1 MTETPNSPQI
11 STPEQLEGIVAPG
24 QENLLEEFVQEQ
36 ENAQNNQKIL
46 GKFNSQEDL
55 AKAYTELEKRVGQQP
70 EKQPAEPSSVEE
82 TDDNYT
88 TEAASELYGKEYVD
102 ALSEKG
108 LDMADIMKRADS
120 GEDISE
126 NYDTLAEVFNV
137 PKAVVENYVNAAQQS
152 QAPTAGLTP
161 EDGVEVR
168 NAIGGDEA
176 FAEVTRWA
184 EKNVDKELLDQY
196 NKIADTNKE
205 AATWALKFFQS
216 QMKSPGSVVE
226 PKLYGGGNVPA
237 ENKYESKQQVLDA
250 MNKTNSK
257 GQRLYDVDEAYRD
270 KVAKI
275 LLNSDVF

>member
-1 MTETPNSPQI
+1 MTQSSNNPQI
-11 STPEQLEGIVAPG
+11 STPEQLEGLVGPG
-24 QENLLEEFVQEQ
+24 QENILEEFVQEQ
-36 ENAQNNQKIL
+36 EAAQNNDKIL
-46 GKFNSQEDL
+46 GKFNTQEDL

-70 EKQPAEPSSVEE
+70 KNETPEPPVEQ

-88 TEAASELYGKEYVD
+88 AEAASELYGKEYVD

-108 LDMADIMKRADS
+108 VDMADIMKRADS
-120 GEDISE
+120 GEDISA

-137 PKAVVENYVNAAQQS
+137 PKAVVENYVNAAQQT
-152 QAPTAGLTP
+152 QMPAPGLTP

-176 FAEVTRWA
+176 FAEVTQWV
-184 EKNVDKELLDQY
+184 EKNVDKQTLENY

-205 AATWALKFFQS
+205 AALWALKFFQA

-226 PKLYGGGNVPA
+226 PKLYGGGNVPSQST
-237 ENKYESKQQVLDA
+237 YESKQQVLDA

>member
-1 MTETPNSPQI
+1 MTQSSNNPQI
-11 STPEQLEGIVAPG
+11 STPEQLEGLVGPG
-24 QENLLEEFVQEQ
+24 QENILEEFVQEQ
-36 ENAQNNQKIL
+36 EAAQSNDKIL
-46 GKFNSQEDL
+46 GKFNTQEDL

-70 EKQPAEPSSVEE
+70 QNETPEPPVEQ

-88 TEAASELYGKEYVD
+88 AEAASELYGKEYVD

-108 LDMADIMKRADS
+108 VDMADIMKRADS
-120 GEDISE
+120 GEDISA

-137 PKAVVENYVNAAQQS
+137 PKAVVENYVNAAQQT
-152 QAPTAGLTP
+152 QMPAPGLTP

-176 FAEVTRWA
+176 FAEVTQWV
-184 EKNVDKELLDQY
+184 EKNVDKQTLDNY

-205 AATWALKFFQS
+205 AALWALKFFQA

-226 PKLYGGGNVPA
+226 PKLYGGGNVPSQST
-237 ENKYESKQQVLDA
+237 YESKQQVLDA

>member
-1 MTETPNSPQI
+1 MTQSSNNPQI
-11 STPEQLEGIVAPG
+11 STPEQLEGLVGPG
-24 QENLLEEFVQEQ
+24 QENILEEFVQEQ
-36 ENAQNNQKIL
+36 EAAQSNDKIL
-46 GKFNSQEDL
+46 GKFNTQEDL
-55 AKAYTELEKRVGQQP
+55 AKAYTELEKRVGQQSQNETP
-70 EKQPAEPSSVEE
+70 EPPVEQ

-88 TEAASELYGKEYVD
+88 AEAASELYGKEYVD

-108 LDMADIMKRADS
+108 VDMADIMKRADS
-120 GEDISE
+120 GEDISA

-137 PKAVVENYVNAAQQS
+137 PKAVVENYVNAAQQT
-152 QAPTAGLTP
+152 QMPAPGLTP

-176 FAEVTRWA
+176 FAEVTQWV
-184 EKNVDKELLDQY
+184 EKNVDKQTLENY

-205 AATWALKFFQS
+205 AALWALKFFQA

-226 PKLYGGGNVPA
+226 PKLYGGGNVPSQTT
-237 ENKYESKQQVLDA
+237 YESKQQVLDA

>member
-1 MTETPNSPQI
+1 MTQSSNNPQI
-11 STPEQLEGIVAPG
+11 STPEQLEGLVAPG
-24 QENLLEEFVQEQ
+24 QENILEEFVQEQ
-36 ENAQNNQKIL
+36 EAAQSNDKIL
-46 GKFNSQEDL
+46 GKFNTQEDL

-70 EKQPAEPSSVEE
+70 QNETPEPPVEQ

-88 TEAASELYGKEYVD
+88 AEAASELYGKEYVD

-108 LDMADIMKRADS
+108 VDMADIMKRADS
-120 GEDISE
+120 GEDISA

-137 PKAVVENYVNAAQQS
+137 PKAVVENYVNAAQQT
-152 QAPTAGLTP
+152 QMPAPGLTP

-176 FAEVTRWA
+176 FAEVTQWA
-184 EKNVDKELLDQY
+184 EKNIDKQTLDNY

-205 AATWALKFFQS
+205 AALWALKFFQS

-226 PKLYGGGNVPA
+226 PKLYGGGNVPSQTT
-237 ENKYESKQQVLDA
+237 YESKQQVLDA

>member
-1 MTETPNSPQI
+1 MTQSSNNPQI
-11 STPEQLEGIVAPG
+11 STPEQLEGLVGPG
-24 QENLLEEFVQEQ
+24 QENILEEFVQEQ
-36 ENAQNNQKIL
+36 EAAQSNDKIL
-46 GKFNSQEDL
+46 GKFNTQEDL

-70 EKQPAEPSSVEE
+70 QNETPEPPVEQ

-88 TEAASELYGKEYVD
+88 AEAASELYGKEYVD
-102 ALSEKG
+102 ALAEKG
-108 LDMADIMKRADS
+108 VDMADIMKRADS
-120 GEDISE
+120 GEDISA

-137 PKAVVENYVNAAQQS
+137 PKAVVENYVNAAQQT
-152 QAPTAGLTP
+152 QMPAPGLTP

-176 FAEVTRWA
+176 FAEVTQWV
-184 EKNVDKELLDQY
+184 EKNVDKQTLDNY

-205 AATWALKFFQS
+205 AALWALKFFQA

-226 PKLYGGGNVPA
+226 PKLYGGGNVPSQTT
-237 ENKYESKQQVLDA
+237 YESKQQVLDA

>member
-1 MTETPNSPQI
+1 MTQSSNNPQI
-11 STPEQLEGIVAPG
+11 STPEQLEGLVGPG
-24 QENLLEEFVQEQ
+24 QENILEEFVQEQ
-36 ENAQNNQKIL
+36 EAAQSNDKIL
-46 GKFNSQEDL
+46 GKFNTQEDL

-70 EKQPAEPSSVEE
+70 QNETPEPPVEQ

-88 TEAASELYGKEYVD
+88 AEAASELYGKEYVD

-108 LDMADIMKRADS
+108 VDMADIMKRADS
-120 GEDISE
+120 GEDISA

-137 PKAVVENYVNAAQQS
+137 PKAVVENYVNAAQQT
-152 QAPTAGLTP
+152 QMPAPGLTP

-176 FAEVTRWA
+176 FAEVTQWV
-184 EKNVDKELLDQY
+184 EKNVDKQTLDNY

-205 AATWALKFFQS
+205 AALWALKFFQS

-226 PKLYGGGNVPA
+226 PKLYGGGNVPSQST
-237 ENKYESKQQVLDA
+237 YESKQQVLDA

>member
-1 MTETPNSPQI
+1 MTQSSNNPQI
-11 STPEQLEGIVAPG
+11 STPEQLEGLVGPG
-24 QENLLEEFVQEQ
+24 QENILEEFVQEQ
-36 ENAQNNQKIL
+36 EAAQSNDKIL
-46 GKFNSQEDL
+46 GKFNTQEDL

-70 EKQPAEPSSVEE
+70 QNDTPEPPVEQ

-88 TEAASELYGKEYVD
+88 AEAASELYGKEYVD

-108 LDMADIMKRADS
+108 VDMADIMKRADS
-120 GEDISE
+120 GEDISA

-137 PKAVVENYVNAAQQS
+137 PKAVVENYVNAAQQT
-152 QAPTAGLTP
+152 QMPAPGLTP

-176 FAEVTRWA
+176 FAEVTQWV
-184 EKNVDKELLDQY
+184 EKNVDKQTLENY

-205 AATWALKFFQS
+205 AALWALKFFQA

-226 PKLYGGGNVPA
+226 PKLYGGGNVPSQTT
-237 ENKYESKQQVLDA
+237 YESKQQVLDA

>member
-1 MTETPNSPQI
+1 MTQSSNNPQI
-11 STPEQLEGIVAPG
+11 STPEQLEGLVGPG
-24 QENLLEEFVQEQ
+24 QENILEEFVQEQ
-36 ENAQNNQKIL
+36 EAAQSNDKIL
-46 GKFNSQEDL
+46 GKFNTQEDL

-70 EKQPAEPSSVEE
+70 KNETPEPPVEQ

-88 TEAASELYGKEYVD
+88 AEAASELYGKEYVD

-108 LDMADIMKRADS
+108 VDMADIMKRADS
-120 GEDISE
+120 GEDISA

-137 PKAVVENYVNAAQQS
+137 PKAVVENYVNAAQQT
-152 QAPTAGLTP
+152 QMPAPGLTP

-176 FAEVTRWA
+176 FAEVTQWV
-184 EKNVDKELLDQY
+184 EKNVDKQTLDNY

-205 AATWALKFFQS
+205 AALWALKFFQS

-226 PKLYGGGNVPA
+226 PKLYGGGNVPSQST
-237 ENKYESKQQVLDA
+237 YESKQQVLDA

>member
-1 MTETPNSPQI
+1 MTQSSNNPQI
-11 STPEQLEGIVAPG
+11 STPEQLEGLVGPG
-24 QENLLEEFVQEQ
+24 QENILEEFVQEQ
-36 ENAQNNQKIL
+36 EAAQSNDKIL
-46 GKFNSQEDL
+46 GKFNTQEDL

-70 EKQPAEPSSVEE
+70 QNETPEPPVEQ

-88 TEAASELYGKEYVD
+88 AEAASELYGKEYVD

-108 LDMADIMKRADS
+108 VDMADIMRRADS
-120 GEDISE
+120 GEDISA

-137 PKAVVENYVNAAQQS
+137 PKAVVENYVNAAQQT
-152 QAPTAGLTP
+152 QMPAPGLTP

-176 FAEVTRWA
+176 FAEVTQWV
-184 EKNVDKELLDQY
+184 EKNVDKQTLDSY

-205 AATWALKFFQS
+205 AALWALKFFQA

-226 PKLYGGGNVPA
+226 PKLYGGGNVPSQSI
-237 ENKYESKQQVLDA
+237 YESKQQVLDA

>member
-1 MTETPNSPQI
+1 MTQSSNNPQI
-11 STPEQLEGIVAPG
+11 STPEQLEGLVGPG
-24 QENLLEEFVQEQ
+24 QENILEEFVQEQ
-36 ENAQNNQKIL
+36 EAAQNNDKIL
-46 GKFNSQEDL
+46 GKFNTQEDL
-55 AKAYTELEKRVGQQP
+55 AKAYTELEKRVGQQSQNETP
-70 EKQPAEPSSVEE
+70 EPPVEQ

-88 TEAASELYGKEYVD
+88 AEAASELYGKEYVD

-108 LDMADIMKRADS
+108 VDMADIMKRADS
-120 GEDISE
+120 GEDISA

-137 PKAVVENYVNAAQQS
+137 PKAVVENYVNAAQQT
-152 QAPTAGLTP
+152 QMPAPGLTP

-176 FAEVTRWA
+176 FAEVTQWA
-184 EKNVDKELLDQY
+184 EKNIDKQTLDNY

-205 AATWALKFFQS
+205 AALWALKFFQS

-226 PKLYGGGNVPA
+226 PKLYGGGNVPSQTT
-237 ENKYESKQQVLDA
+237 YESKQQVLDA

>member
-1 MTETPNSPQI
+1 MTQSSNNPQI
-11 STPEQLEGIVAPG
+11 STPEQLEGLVAPG
-24 QENLLEEFVQEQ
+24 QENILEEFVQEQ
-36 ENAQNNQKIL
+36 EAAQSNDKIL
-46 GKFNSQEDL
+46 GKFNTQEDL

-70 EKQPAEPSSVEE
+70 QNETPEPPVEQ

-88 TEAASELYGKEYVD
+88 AEAASELYGKEYVD

-108 LDMADIMKRADS
+108 VDMADIMKRADS
-120 GEDISE
+120 GEDISA

-137 PKAVVENYVNAAQQS
+137 PKAVVENYVNAAQQT
-152 QAPTAGLTP
+152 QMPAPGLTP

-176 FAEVTRWA
+176 FAEVTQWV
-184 EKNVDKELLDQY
+184 EKNVDKQTLDNY

-205 AATWALKFFQS
+205 AALWALKFFQA

-226 PKLYGGGNVPA
+226 PKLYGGGNVPSQST
-237 ENKYESKQQVLDA
+237 YESKQQVLDA

>member
-1 MTETPNSPQI
+1 MTQSSNNPQI
-11 STPEQLEGIVAPG
+11 STPEQLEGLVGPG
-24 QENLLEEFVQEQ
+24 QENILEEFVQEQ
-36 ENAQNNQKIL
+36 EAAQNNDKIL
-46 GKFNSQEDL
+46 GKFNTQEDL
-55 AKAYTELEKRVGQQP
+55 AKAYTELEKRVGQQSQNETP
-70 EKQPAEPSSVEE
+70 EPPVEQ

-88 TEAASELYGKEYVD
+88 AEAASELYGKEYVD

-108 LDMADIMKRADS
+108 VDMADIMKRADS
-120 GEDISE
+120 GEDISA

-137 PKAVVENYVNAAQQS
+137 PKAVVENYVNAAQQT
-152 QAPTAGLTP
+152 QMPATGLTP
-161 EDGVEVR
+161 EYGVEVR

-176 FAEVTRWA
+176 FAEVTQWA
-184 EKNVDKELLDQY
+184 EKNIDKQTLDNY

-205 AATWALKFFQS
+205 AALWALKFFQA

-226 PKLYGGGNVPA
+226 PKLYGGGNVPSQST
-237 ENKYESKQQVLDA
+237 YESKQQVLDA

>member
-1 MTETPNSPQI
+1 MTQSSNNPQI
-11 STPEQLEGIVAPG
+11 STPEQLEGLVGPG
-24 QENLLEEFVQEQ
+24 QENILEEFVQEQ
-36 ENAQNNQKIL
+36 EAAQSNDKIL
-46 GKFNSQEDL
+46 GKFNTQEDL

-70 EKQPAEPSSVEE
+70 KNETPEPPVEQ

-88 TEAASELYGKEYVD
+88 AEAASELYGKEYVD
-102 ALSEKG
+102 ALLEKG
-108 LDMADIMKRADS
+108 VDMADIMKRADS
-120 GEDISE
+120 GEDISA

-137 PKAVVENYVNAAQQS
+137 PKAVVENYVNAAQQT
-152 QAPTAGLTP
+152 QMPAPGLTP

-176 FAEVTRWA
+176 FAEVTQWV
-184 EKNVDKELLDQY
+184 EKNVDKQTLDNY

-205 AATWALKFFQS
+205 AALWALKFFQA

-226 PKLYGGGNVPA
+226 PKLYGGGNVPSQTT
-237 ENKYESKQQVLDA
+237 YESKQQVLDA

>member
-1 MTETPNSPQI
+1 MTQSSNNPQI
-11 STPEQLEGIVAPG
+11 STPEQLEGLVGPG
-24 QENLLEEFVQEQ
+24 QENILEEFVQEQ
-36 ENAQNNQKIL
+36 EAAQSNDKIL
-46 GKFNSQEDL
+46 GKFNTQEDL

-70 EKQPAEPSSVEE
+70 QNETPEPPVEQ

-88 TEAASELYGKEYVD
+88 AEAASELYGKEYVD

-108 LDMADIMKRADS
+108 LDMADIMKRADN
-120 GEDISE
+120 GEDISA

-137 PKAVVENYVNAAQQS
+137 PKAVVENYVNAAQQT
-152 QAPTAGLTP
+152 QMPAPGLTP

-176 FAEVTRWA
+176 FAEVTQWA
-184 EKNVDKELLDQY
+184 EKNVDKQTLDNY

-205 AATWALKFFQS
+205 AALWALKFFQA

-226 PKLYGGGNVPA
+226 PKLYGGGNVPSQTT
-237 ENKYESKQQVLDA
+237 YESKQQVLDA

>member
-1 MTETPNSPQI
+1 MTQSSNNPQI
-11 STPEQLEGIVAPG
+11 STPEQLEGLIGPG
-24 QENLLEEFVQEQ
+24 QENILEEFVQEQ
-36 ENAQNNQKIL
+36 EAAQSNDKIL
-46 GKFNSQEDL
+46 GKFNTQEDL
-55 AKAYTELEKRVGQQP
+55 AKAYTELEKRVGQQSQNETP
-70 EKQPAEPSSVEE
+70 EPPVEQ

-88 TEAASELYGKEYVD
+88 AEAASELYGKEYVD

-108 LDMADIMKRADS
+108 VDMADIMRRADS
-120 GEDISE
+120 GEDISA

-137 PKAVVENYVNAAQQS
+137 PKAVVENYVNAAQQT
-152 QAPTAGLTP
+152 QMPAPGLTP

-176 FAEVTRWA
+176 FAEVTQWV
-184 EKNVDKELLDQY
+184 EKNVDKQTLDNY

-205 AATWALKFFQS
+205 AALWALKFFQA

-226 PKLYGGGNVPA
+226 PKLYGGGNVPSQSI
-237 ENKYESKQQVLDA
+237 YESKQQVLDA

>member
-1 MTETPNSPQI
+1 MTQSSNNPQI
-11 STPEQLEGIVAPG
+11 STPEQLEGLVGPG
-24 QENLLEEFVQEQ
+24 QENILEEFVQEQ
-36 ENAQNNQKIL
+36 EAAQSNDKIL
-46 GKFNSQEDL
+46 GKFNTQEDL

-70 EKQPAEPSSVEE
+70 QNETPEPPVEQ

-88 TEAASELYGKEYVD
+88 AEAASELYGKEYVD

-108 LDMADIMKRADS
+108 VDMADIMKRADS
-120 GEDISE
+120 GEDISA
-126 NYDTLAEVFNV
+126 NFDTLAEVFNV
-137 PKAVVENYVNAAQQS
+137 PKAVVENYVNAAQQT
-152 QAPTAGLTP
+152 QMPAPGLTP

-176 FAEVTRWA
+176 FAEVTQWV
-184 EKNVDKELLDQY
+184 EKNVDKQTLENY

-205 AATWALKFFQS
+205 AALWALKFFQA

-226 PKLYGGGNVPA
+226 PKLYGGGNVPSQST
-237 ENKYESKQQVLDA
+237 YVSKQQVLDA

>member
-1 MTETPNSPQI
+1 MTQSSNNPQI
-11 STPEQLEGIVAPG
+11 STPEQLEGLVGPG
-24 QENLLEEFVQEQ
+24 QENILEEFVQEQ
-36 ENAQNNQKIL
+36 EAAQSNDKIL
-46 GKFNSQEDL
+46 GKFNTQEDL

-70 EKQPAEPSSVEE
+70 QNETPEPPVEQ

-88 TEAASELYGKEYVD
+88 VEAASELYGKEYVD

-108 LDMADIMKRADS
+108 VDMADIMKRADS
-120 GEDISE
+120 GEDISA

-137 PKAVVENYVNAAQQS
+137 PKAVVENYVNAAQQT
-152 QAPTAGLTP
+152 QMPAPGLTP

-176 FAEVTRWA
+176 FAEVTQWA
-184 EKNVDKELLDQY
+184 EKNIDKQTLDNY

-205 AATWALKFFQS
+205 AALWALKFFQS

-226 PKLYGGGNVPA
+226 PKLYGGGNVPSQTT
-237 ENKYESKQQVLDA
+237 YESKQQVLDA

>member
-1 MTETPNSPQI
+1 MTQSSNNPQI
-11 STPEQLEGIVAPG
+11 STPEQLEGLVGPG
-24 QENLLEEFVQEQ
+24 QENILEEFVQEQ
-36 ENAQNNQKIL
+36 EAAQSNDKIL
-46 GKFNSQEDL
+46 GKFNTQEDL
-55 AKAYTELEKRVGQQP
+55 AKAYTELEKRVGQQSQNETP
-70 EKQPAEPSSVEE
+70 EPPVEQ

-88 TEAASELYGKEYVD
+88 AEAASELYGKEYVD

-108 LDMADIMKRADS
+108 VDMADIMRRADS

-137 PKAVVENYVNAAQQS
+137 PKAVVENYVNAAQQT
-152 QAPTAGLTP
+152 QMPAPGLTP

-176 FAEVTRWA
+176 FAEVTQWV
-184 EKNVDKELLDQY
+184 EKNVDKQTLDNY

-205 AATWALKFFQS
+205 AALWALKYFQA

-226 PKLYGGGNVPA
+226 PKLYGGGNVPSQST
-237 ENKYESKQQVLDA
+237 YESKQQVLDA

>member
-1 MTETPNSPQI
+1 MTQSSNNPQI
-11 STPEQLEGIVAPG
+11 STPEQLEGLVGPG
-24 QENLLEEFVQEQ
+24 QENILEEFVQEQ
-36 ENAQNNQKIL
+36 EAAQSNDKIL
-46 GKFNSQEDL
+46 GKFNTQEDL

-70 EKQPAEPSSVEE
+70 QNETPEPPVEQ

-88 TEAASELYGKEYVD
+88 AEAASELYGKEYVD

-108 LDMADIMKRADS
+108 VDMADIMRRADS
-120 GEDISE
+120 GEDISA

-137 PKAVVENYVNAAQQS
+137 PKAVVENYVNAAQQT
-152 QAPTAGLTP
+152 QMPAPGLTP

-176 FAEVTRWA
+176 FAEVTQWV
-184 EKNVDKELLDQY
+184 EKNVDKQTLDNY

-205 AATWALKFFQS
+205 AALWALKFFQA

-226 PKLYGGGNVPA
+226 PKLYGGGNVPSQTT
-237 ENKYESKQQVLDA
+237 YESKQQVLDA

>member
-1 MTETPNSPQI
+1 MTQSSNNPQI
-11 STPEQLEGIVAPG
+11 STPEQLEGLVGPG
-24 QENLLEEFVQEQ
+24 QENILEEFVQEQ
-36 ENAQNNQKIL
+36 EAAQSNDKIL
-46 GKFNSQEDL
+46 GKFNTQEDL
-55 AKAYTELEKRVGQQP
+55 AKAYTELERRVGQQP
-70 EKQPAEPSSVEE
+70 QNETPEPPVEQ

-88 TEAASELYGKEYVD
+88 AEAASELYGKEYVD

-108 LDMADIMKRADS
+108 LDMADIMKRADN
-120 GEDISE
+120 GEDISA

-137 PKAVVENYVNAAQQS
+137 PKAVVENYVNAAQQT
-152 QAPTAGLTP
+152 QMPAPGLTP

-176 FAEVTRWA
+176 FAEVTQWV
-184 EKNVDKELLDQY
+184 EKNVDKQTLDNY

-205 AATWALKFFQS
+205 AALWALKFFQA

-226 PKLYGGGNVPA
+226 PKLYGGGNVPSQTT
-237 ENKYESKQQVLDA
+237 YESKQQVLDA

>member
-1 MTETPNSPQI
+1 MTQSSNNPQI
-11 STPEQLEGIVAPG
+11 STPEQLEGLVGPG
-24 QENLLEEFVQEQ
+24 QENILEEFVQEQ
-36 ENAQNNQKIL
+36 EAAQSNDKIL
-46 GKFNSQEDL
+46 GKFNTQEDL

-70 EKQPAEPSSVEE
+70 QNETPEPPVEQ

-88 TEAASELYGKEYVD
+88 AEAASELYGKEYVD

-108 LDMADIMKRADS
+108 VDMADIMKRADS
-120 GEDISE
+120 GEDISA

-137 PKAVVENYVNAAQQS
+137 PKAVVENYVNAAQQT
-152 QAPTAGLTP
+152 QMPAPGLTP

-176 FAEVTRWA
+176 FAEVTQLV
-184 EKNVDKELLDQY
+184 EKNVDKQTLENY

-205 AATWALKFFQS
+205 AALWALKFFQA

-226 PKLYGGGNVPA
+226 PKLYGGGNVPSQTT
-237 ENKYESKQQVLDA
+237 YESKQQVLDA

>member
-1 MTETPNSPQI
+1 MTQSSNNPQI
-11 STPEQLEGIVAPG
+11 STPEQLEGLVGPG
-24 QENLLEEFVQEQ
+24 QENILEEFVQEQ
-36 ENAQNNQKIL
+36 EAAQSNDKIL
-46 GKFNSQEDL
+46 GKFNTQEDL

-70 EKQPAEPSSVEE
+70 KNETPEPPVEQ

-88 TEAASELYGKEYVD
+88 AEAASELYGKEYVD

-108 LDMADIMKRADS
+108 VDMADIMKRADS
-120 GEDISE
+120 GEDISA

-137 PKAVVENYVNAAQQS
+137 PKAVVENYVNAAQQT
-152 QAPTAGLTP
+152 QMPAPGLTP

-176 FAEVTRWA
+176 FAEVTQWV
-184 EKNVDKELLDQY
+184 EKNVDKQTLENY

-205 AATWALKFFQS
+205 AALWALKFFQA

-226 PKLYGGGNVPA
+226 PKLYGGGNVPSQTT
-237 ENKYESKQQVLDA
+237 YESKQQVLDA

>member
-1 MTETPNSPQI
+1 MTQSSNNPQI
-11 STPEQLEGIVAPG
+11 STPEQLEGLVGPG
-24 QENLLEEFVQEQ
+24 QENILEEFVQEQ
-36 ENAQNNQKIL
+36 EAAQNNDKIL
-46 GKFNSQEDL
+46 GKFNTQEDL
-55 AKAYTELEKRVGQQP
+55 AKAYTELEKRVGQQSQNETP
-70 EKQPAEPSSVEE
+70 EPPVEQ

-88 TEAASELYGKEYVD
+88 AEAASELYGKEYVD

-108 LDMADIMKRADS
+108 IDMADIMKRADS
-120 GEDISE
+120 GEDISA

-137 PKAVVENYVNAAQQS
+137 PKAVVENYVNAAQQT
-152 QAPTAGLTP
+152 QMPAPGLTP

-176 FAEVTRWA
+176 FAEVTQWA
-184 EKNVDKELLDQY
+184 EKNIDKQTLDNY

-205 AATWALKFFQS
+205 AALWALKFFQS

-226 PKLYGGGNVPA
+226 PKLYGGGNVPSQST
-237 ENKYESKQQVLDA
+237 YESKQQVLDA

>member
-1 MTETPNSPQI
+1 MTQSSNNPQI
-11 STPEQLEGIVAPG
+11 STPEQLEGLVGPG
-24 QENLLEEFVQEQ
+24 QENILEEFVQEQ
-36 ENAQNNQKIL
+36 EAAQSNDKIL
-46 GKFNSQEDL
+46 GKFNTQEDL

-70 EKQPAEPSSVEE
+70 QNETPEPPVEQ

-88 TEAASELYGKEYVD
+88 AEAASELYGKEYVD

-108 LDMADIMKRADS
+108 VDMADIMKRADS
-120 GEDISE
+120 GEDISA
-126 NYDTLAEVFNV
+126 NFDTLAEVFNV
-137 PKAVVENYVNAAQQS
+137 PKAVVENYVNAAQQT
-152 QAPTAGLTP
+152 QMPAPGLTP

-176 FAEVTRWA
+176 FAEVTQWV
-184 EKNVDKELLDQY
+184 EKNVDKQTLENY

-205 AATWALKFFQS
+205 AALWALKFFQA

-226 PKLYGGGNVPA
+226 PKLYGGGNVPSQST
-237 ENKYESKQQVLDA
+237 YESKQQVLDA

>member
-1 MTETPNSPQI
+1 MTQSSNNPQI
-11 STPEQLEGIVAPG
+11 STPEQLEGLVGPG
-24 QENLLEEFVQEQ
+24 QENILEEFVQEQ
-36 ENAQNNQKIL
+36 EAAQSNDKIL
-46 GKFNSQEDL
+46 GKFNTQEDL

-70 EKQPAEPSSVEE
+70 KNETPEPPVEQ

-88 TEAASELYGKEYVD
+88 AEAASELYGKEYVD

-108 LDMADIMKRADS
+108 VDMADIMKRADS
-120 GEDISE
+120 GEDISA

-137 PKAVVENYVNAAQQS
+137 PKAVVENYVNAAQQT
-152 QAPTAGLTP
+152 QMPAPGLTP

-176 FAEVTRWA
+176 FAEVTQWV
-184 EKNVDKELLDQY
+184 EKNVDKQTLENY

-205 AATWALKFFQS
+205 AALWALKFFQA

-226 PKLYGGGNVPA
+226 PKLYGGGNVPSQST
-237 ENKYESKQQVLDA
+237 YESKQQVLDA

>member
-1 MTETPNSPQI
+1 MTQSSNNPQI
-11 STPEQLEGIVAPG
+11 STPDQLEGLVGPG
-24 QENLLEEFVQEQ
+24 QENILEEFVQEQ
-36 ENAQNNQKIL
+36 EAAQSNDKIL
-46 GKFNSQEDL
+46 GKFNTQEDL

-70 EKQPAEPSSVEE
+70 KNETPEPPVEQ

-88 TEAASELYGKEYVD
+88 AEAASELYGKEYVD

-108 LDMADIMKRADS
+108 VDMADIMKRADS
-120 GEDISE
+120 GEDISA

-137 PKAVVENYVNAAQQS
+137 PKAVVENYVNAAQQT
-152 QAPTAGLTP
+152 QMPAPGLTP

-176 FAEVTRWA
+176 FAEVTQWV
-184 EKNVDKELLDQY
+184 EKNVDKQTLENY

-205 AATWALKFFQS
+205 AALWALKFFQA

-226 PKLYGGGNVPA
+226 PKLYGGGNVPSQST
-237 ENKYESKQQVLDA
+237 YESKQQVLDA